1 MTPSWGDSGF
11 GKPGETDRSPTWP
24 RVLVLLGVL
33 ALAFAVSRGCQ
44 DAQVQLTQ
52 EEAVE
57 IANDAVDFE
66 PTYTQV
72 RLLRQGI
79 NRQAFWFVSLSIP
92 IGFSG
97 DRPDLF
103 EALSVVQIDAKTG
116 EVASAKNQSAEDTAA
131 AKAEAKKRDQEAE
144 VDQKLE
150 EFGNEPQEGGDSP

>member
-33 ALAFAVSRGCQ
+33 GLAFVVAKGCQ
-44 DAQVQLTQ
+44 DEQVQVTQ

-57 IANDAVDFE
+57 IANDEVDFE

-79 NRQAFWFVSLSIP
+79 NRQAFWFVSLSVP
-92 IGFSG
+92 VGFSG

-103 EALSVVQIDAKTG
+103 EALTVVEIDAKSG
-116 EVASAKNQSAEDTAA
+116 DVSSVKNQSAEDTAA

-144 VDQKLE
+144 VQQKLD
-150 EFGNEPQEGGDSP
+150 EFGNEPQEGG